1 MLCEILPMFRR
12 KERGEKEKKET
23 ERERKSHG
31 VHGYMFDSTIKDT
44 SWSASNLLKETEI
57 SISTLYYFTYRIIRM
72 IIILL
77 SHIIN

>member
-1 MLCEILPMFRR
+1 
-12 KERGEKEKKET
+12 
-23 ERERKSHG
+23 
-31 VHGYMFDSTIKDT
+31 MFDSTIKDT
-44 SWSASNLLKETEI
+44 SWSTSNLLKETEI

>member
-12 KERGEKEKKET
+12 KEWEEKEKKE
-23 ERERKSHG
+23 REKKSRSSRLHVRFYDQG
-31 VHGYMFDSTIKDT
+31 HELIH
-44 SWSASNLLKETEI
+44 NLLKETEI